1 MFKTL
6 STNCF
11 SSLPT
16 IFAPKKLANFKKQ
29 RRRRRRK
36 QNEKNIYQTKH
47 ENNALLAAS
56 VWEFS
61 ISQKSARLN
70 HRVWL
75 ISAGCSSAL
84 SIVSYFYSS
93 WRARVSL
100 SKNQHPSFPASSS
113 SSSVMMHTEPGP
125 GHRSQV
131 VAHGSPRDQPSS
143 RVESKSSQHP
153 RSSFWG
159 ENSGKETKKK
169 PESYLKWGR
178 ASREEADSHLVK
190 QTSCLSSRQSSS
202 KQACDPKSETR
213 S

>member
-1 MFKTL
+1 MFETL
-6 STNCF
+6 SANCF
-11 SSLPT
+11 SSLAT

-84 SIVSYFYSS
+84 SIVSYYCFYSS

-159 ENSGKETKKK
+159 ENSGKETNKKTRTL
-169 PESYLKWGR
+169 SQVGT
-178 ASREEADSHLVK
+178 REP
-190 QTSCLSSRQSSS
+190 R
-202 KQACDPKSETR
+202 R
-213 S
+213 SW